1 MECWWNIH
9 GILYN
14 GIFMFA
20 NLVLVKSLWLVKHT
34 IIVVGFC
41 IAGVW
46 HIHVP
51 SPGKMHQK
59 LVLAMWGFNVFQ
71 ICHSS
76 IPDWFEKPCIESLS
90 CQRLLSYPV
99 VRSGSELR
107 VSRFFHILWVS
118 LWYYLYFIH
127 IHLCY
132 VRITLS

>member
-14 GIFMFA
+14 GIFMFG

-34 IIVVGFC
+34 IIVVGFY

-51 SPGKMHQK
+51 SKDAPKTCACH
-59 LVLAMWGFNVFQ
+59 VGFNVFQ

-76 IPDWFEKPCIESLS
+76 IPDWFEKPRIESLS

-127 IHLCY
+127 IHLYY